1 MSHKL
6 VQIFLK
12 TKLVLYYGM
21 ARQRIP
27 QDLLTA
33 LAISAKDP
41 LYKVLKKA
49 DYTMPQ
55 RDDAEFYNPENPNFM
70 ARNKEDY
77 QVGALKNFLGGLGSS
92 SAHHAVDELIN
103 NFENERIIS
112 YLADWEEAPGFAQGF
127 YRKSVNPED
136 PDTAFVYHDKVYPK
150 TTLAEN
156 ALRILM
162 HESFLH
168 GVGGIHDMKSHHA
181 GSPDEDYPMYGTQED
196 FDVMELEL
204 LEELKDEDALRDMY
218 FKLKEMLPYN
228 EKDRPVGDEHYKT
241 SGILEKYEGHSDLK
255 SFLESL
261 VEQPA
266 SLGLPRKVV

>member
-1 MSHKL
+1 
-6 VQIFLK
+6 
-12 TKLVLYYGM
+12 M

-49 DYTMPQ
+49 DYTMPG
-55 RDDAEFYNPENPNFM
+55 RDDAEFYNPDNPLFM
-70 ARNKEDY
+70 VRDKSDY
-77 QVGALKNFLGGLGSS
+77 QVSAFENFLGGFGSS
-92 SAHHAVDELIN
+92 SAHHAVDELIE
-103 NFENERIIS
+103 NFKNERIIS

-136 PDTAFVYHDKVYPK
+136 PDTSFVYHDKVYPK
-150 TTLAEN
+150 TTLPEN

-168 GVGGIHDMKSHHA
+168 GVGGIHDMKSHHP
-181 GSPDEDYPMYGTQED
+181 GSHKEDYPMYGTQED

-204 LEELKDEDALRDMY
+204 LEGLKDEESLRDMY

-228 EKDRPVGDEHYKT
+228 EKDRQVGDEHYKT
-241 SGILEKYEGHSDLK
+241 SGILEKYEDYDNLE

-261 VEQPA
+261 TKKPK
-266 SLGLPRKVV
+266 SLGLPRKALY